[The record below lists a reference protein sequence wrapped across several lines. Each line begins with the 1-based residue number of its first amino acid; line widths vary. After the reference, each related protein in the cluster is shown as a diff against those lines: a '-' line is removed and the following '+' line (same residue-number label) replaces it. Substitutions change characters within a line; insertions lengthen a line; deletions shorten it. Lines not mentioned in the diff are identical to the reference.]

1 MRVRTVPA
9 DIVSCIAQLER
20 ERSVHRGTVWE
31 NIVGM
36 LLWLASAAPCVGAV
50 VWRDWPVWFAVTLML
65 LSALACCAAA
75 EASFTVRFWRRVR
88 LLRDLVDPTRSF
100 RGESGAV
107 LVSPQVLPIPT
118 TDAVQIAFN
127 FVGSR

>member
-9 DIVSCIAQLER
+9 DIVSRIAQLER

-31 NIVGM
+31 NIACM
-36 LLWLASAAPCVGAV
+36 LLWLASAVPCIAV
-50 VWRDWPVWFAVTLML
+50 VLWRDWPVWFAVTFVL
-65 LSALACCAAA
+65 LNALVCCAAA

-88 LLRDLVDPTRSF
+88 LLRDLVDPMRAF

-107 LVSPQVLPIPT
+107 LVSPQVLPVPT